1 MSRTIRVFRVAALVA
16 VGWTFAAIGDPAAS
30 AQYGWDGQRKISY
43 QRSNDLFYNYYV
55 GPGPSGVPAEMYVAP
70 LPVPAN
76 VGHTYVTYQP
86 FMPHEFMYKHHRS
99 TYNYHPGAGWT
110 RTKVRYHTA
119 GTMLQHWHWSL
130 HKRGPA
136 VTPAKPMY

>member
-1 MSRTIRVFRVAALVA
+1 MPQITRIPRALVLGVVTAA
-16 VGWTFAAIGDPAAS
+16 VAILGAS
-30 AQYGWDGQRKISY
+30 SARADYGWDGQRKISY
-43 QRSNDLFYNYYV
+43 QRSNDLFYNHYV
-55 GPGPSGVPAEMYVAP
+55 GPGPSGVPAAMYTAP

-119 GTMLQHWHWSL
+119 GTMLQHWHYEL
-130 HKRGPA
+130 NRRGPSNWP
-136 VTPAKPMY
+136 TQPMY